1 MNTGYKIKSELS
13 ESQIEADVASYLGYI
28 TPFWARRFRLI
39 AVDEQKTGA
48 DKLFQRFMPIYL
60 QFKVSEGLEK
70 LNSGFTLTSPNRKLQ
85 KIRTFRRDNSLPD
98 NPTLYFKL
106 RDKAS
111 GAIDFQHNQ
120 LLKMHNPPNSY
131 GVYVAPLT
139 LKFDEYNNFLNLS
152 IFEYFFSHK
161 SFLFDDLRIFQNK
174 IRSLIKII
182 PFLRGHISIPPLNK
196 INSSDHYYSFSKTGN
211 DVAYHSGEIF
221 EGDYRLSSFISNV
234 LQNYYSNPE
243 NGFSKSEF
251 ITEIDKYYE
260 QNDNI
265 ERPNNDLSL
274 DDRIIEYAR
283 HIKREWNIKL
293 LIIG

>member
-293 LIIG
+293 IVIG